1 MLPFRAQPPTMLQ
14 RVGVASALL
23 LAACV
28 RPSCSVSI
36 SVEEDVSPDVL
47 GSSSNDEELNELLGG
62 VLATAGGGRPK
73 VHRVE
78 EYEEEG
84 SGKASGKGKGGRDKK
99 GKSKA
104 KSRSTKAGLQF
115 PVGRIHRYLKGSSFA
130 CCMRV

>member
-73 VHRVE
+73 AHRVE

-84 SGKASGKGKGGRDKK
+84 SGKAGKVKGGR
-99 GKSKA
+99 GKTGKNPRPS
-104 KSRSTKAGLQF
+104 
-115 PVGRIHRYLKGSSFA
+115 PGRPKQASSFRSDEYIA
-130 CCMRV
+130 T